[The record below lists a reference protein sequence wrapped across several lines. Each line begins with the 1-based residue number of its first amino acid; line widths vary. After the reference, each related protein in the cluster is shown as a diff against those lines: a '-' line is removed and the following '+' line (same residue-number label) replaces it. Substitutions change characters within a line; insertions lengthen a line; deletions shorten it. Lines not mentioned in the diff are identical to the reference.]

1 MKARIQGKDSGAL
14 PDLERV
20 ETPFLALD
28 PLRMERNILRLRDR
42 MRRLNVVLRPHLK
55 TGKSVEIAR
64 RLFDGGVG
72 PATVSTLREAE
83 VFADAGFTDILYA
96 VGIAPAKL
104 ERVIALRQRG
114 VDLCVLLDSLEQAR
128 AVAEASRRNDER
140 IPALIEID
148 CDGHRGGLP
157 PDDPRLIEIA
167 RLLESGGAQ
176 MRGVLDHAGES
187 YHCRSEAELVAAAEN
202 ERASA
207 VAAAGRVR
215 AAGLPCPVVS
225 VGSTPT
231 AHFARHLDGV
241 TEVRAGV
248 YVFFDLVMAGIG
260 VCRFDDVALSVVT
273 TVIGR
278 RPEKGWILVD
288 AGWMAMSRDRGT
300 SHQRCDHGYGLAAS
314 MGGAFWDDLLMMDAN
329 QEHGT
334 LAIRPDSGARLPDLA
349 IGTRLRIYPNH
360 ACATAAQFER
370 YHVIETGSEALAA
383 VWPRIRGW

>member
-1 MKARIQGKDSGAL
+1 MKDRLNGKDRSGRASL
-14 PDLERV
+14 ARL

-28 PLRMERNILRLRDR
+28 AARMQRNIVRLRDR
-42 MRRLNVVLRPHLK
+42 TGRLGVGLRPHLK
-55 TGKSVEIAR
+55 TGKSVEVAR

-83 VFADAGFTDILYA
+83 YFADAGFTDMLYA
-96 VGIAPAKL
+96 VGIAPHKL
-104 ERVIALRQRG
+104 ERVVALRKRG
-114 VDLCVLLDSLEQAR
+114 VDLGVILDSPEQAR
-128 AVAEASRRNDER
+128 AVAEISRRCGER
-140 IPALIEID
+140 LPALIEID

-157 PDDPRLIEIA
+157 PDDPRLIDIA
-167 RLLESGGAQ
+167 GLLEKGGAQ

-187 YHCRSEAELVAAAEN
+187 YHSRSEAELIAAAEK
-202 ERASA
+202 ERVSA
-207 VAAAGRVR
+207 VAAAERVR

-231 AHFARHLDGV
+231 AHFARRLDGV

-260 VCRFDDVALSVVT
+260 VCRLEDLALSVVT

-300 SHQRCDHGYGLAAS
+300 ARQRTDQGYGLAAA
-314 MGGAFWDDLLMMDAN
+314 MDGTLFPDLLMTDAN

-334 LAIRPDSGARLPDLA
+334 LAVRPGSGARLPDLA

-360 ACATAAQFER
+360 ACATAAQFDC
-370 YHVIETGSEALAA
+370 YHVVETGGESLTA
-383 VWPRIRGW
+383 VWTRIRGW